1 MNDEFAGLNLIE
13 LLDLLKPVPE
23 PVPPSLW
30 PETVGWLWLG
40 VALVLLLAWLAHR
53 WYRAYRAN
61 AYRRAAL
68 DAIAAAEDDPAAL
81 AAIVR
86 RTALAAYPRT
96 ELAQLHGESW
106 LSFLDQSYGGTGFTA
121 GPGRAIA
128 TAPYQ
133 PSPRVPELGS
143 VVAEWVRRH
152 STATASG

>member
-1 MNDEFAGLNLIE
+1 MNEDFAGLSLIE
-13 LLDLLKPVPE
+13 LLDLLEPVPE

-40 VALVLLLAWLAHR
+40 VALILLLAWLAYR
-53 WYRAYRAN
+53 WHRAYRAN

-68 DAIAAAEDDPAAL
+68 DAIAAAADDPAAL

-106 LSFLDQSYGGTGFTA
+106 LAFLDRSYGGTGFTA

-133 PSPRVPELGS
+133 PSPTAPELGA

-152 STATASG
+152 STATVGR